1 MQNTGSYGNTM
12 KDELR
17 LKVLRTLGRDEK
29 SRKEKR
35 LECSFCG
42 KSAAEVQH
50 MLTGPSVY
58 ICDECV
64 TKCNQI
70 LDDQH

>member
-1 MQNTGSYGNTM
+1 MQHIGSYSDMM

-17 LKVLRTLGRDEK
+17 LKILRTLGQDKE
-29 SRKEKR
+29 SRKRK
-35 LECSFCG
+35 LKCSFCG
-42 KSAAEVQH
+42 KSATEVQH
-50 MLTGPSVY
+50 MLSGPSVY
-58 ICDECV
+58 ICNECV